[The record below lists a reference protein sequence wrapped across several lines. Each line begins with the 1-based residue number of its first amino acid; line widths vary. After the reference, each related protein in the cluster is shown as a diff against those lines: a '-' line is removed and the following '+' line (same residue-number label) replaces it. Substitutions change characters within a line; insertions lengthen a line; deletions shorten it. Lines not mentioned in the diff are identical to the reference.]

1 LKRKN
6 NGFFFGKN
14 SRKNKERKTTEETES
29 KPSIFAINHWSVEI
43 STHWPNLANAF
54 LIWRVHFEATS

>member
-1 LKRKN
+1 L
-6 NGFFFGKN
+6 GKN